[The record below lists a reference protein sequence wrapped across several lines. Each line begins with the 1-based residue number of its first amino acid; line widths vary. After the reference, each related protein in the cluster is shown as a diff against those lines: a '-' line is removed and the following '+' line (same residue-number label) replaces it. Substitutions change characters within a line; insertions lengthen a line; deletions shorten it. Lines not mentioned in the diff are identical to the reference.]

1 MNTDPI
7 GNRILVL
14 CDNEGL
20 GNSIAE
26 QLGVGM
32 EAISCTPMDSGGEAP
47 FRHVGS
53 IDMIVVVA
61 SILSSEPAKML
72 FEASLLKYLGQLP
85 LLIVS
90 HKPCHAEAS
99 DRMYHLSFPCDK
111 SVLCERVRSILREQ
125 QISHSLAP
133 RL

>member
-1 MNTDPI
+1 MNTDRI
-7 GNRILVL
+7 GKRILVL
-14 CDNEGL
+14 CDDEDL
-20 GNSIAE
+20 GKSIAE
-26 QLGVGM
+26 QLDVGL
-32 EAISCTPMDSGGEAP
+32 EAISCTPMDSGGEDTLRQA
-47 FRHVGS
+47 GS

-72 FEASLLKYLGQLP
+72 FEASLLKYLGHLP

-99 DRMYHLSFPCDK
+99 DRMYYLSFPCDQ
-111 SVLCERVRSILREQ
+111 SALYERVRSILKEQ
-125 QISHSLAP
+125 QVSHSLAP